1 MSRFRLYPTS
11 AQQQQMLQHCAHA
24 RYVWNLALEVTNTYR
39 KGGARTARPP
49 RFAALCRMLTQARRT
64 DTSDLD
70 AESAAEFAWVASGNT
85 DVQQQALKDFDQ
97 AISNFLGGSHGY
109 PKWRKKHRN
118 EGFRVIGT
126 GRVPAYTAT
135 GEPLLNAKGKQ
146 VMHRKA
152 LVQKLNRKWGQVK
165 VPGCGWV
172 KFRLTRRELPDAKSL
187 RITYRDGLWHVA
199 FATLPDPVPE
209 PGDGSVVGVDRGVA
223 ITAAL
228 SDGRMLNCPQPST
241 KEKARRRKHER
252 RAARAPKNSP
262 AKAAEYAKVA
272 RLKAKEVAR
281 RKDWV
286 EKTSTMLARSFDTVR
301 FEDLKVKNMT
311 ASAKGTA
318 EQPGSRVRQK
328 SGLNRAILAQ
338 GWGMLRQRTGHKAPG
353 RVQDVPARN
362 TSLRCSDCQWIDKNS
377 RQNQARFVCTRCGFS
392 CNTDLNAS
400 NNVAAGQDA
409 SPAPLGVCAGGVIP
423 RPRSSAREP
432 Q

>member
-11 AQQQQMLQHCAHA
+11 TQEQQMLEHCAHA

-39 KGGARTARPP
+39 KGRARVEKPP
-49 RFAALCRMLTQARRT
+49 RFAALCRMLTQARQT
-64 DTSDLD
+64 DTAHLD
-70 AESAAEFAWVASGNT
+70 AETAAEFAWVVSGN
-85 DVQQQALKDFDQ
+85 VVIQQQALKDFDQ

-109 PKWRKKHRN
+109 PTWRKKYRN

-135 GEPLLNAKGKQ
+135 GEPVLNAKGKQ

-172 KFRLTRRELPDAKSL
+172 KFRLTRRELPDAKSF
-187 RITYRDGLWHVA
+187 RVTFRDGLWHVA
-199 FATLPDPVPE
+199 FVTLPDPVPG
-209 PGDGSVVGVDRGVA
+209 PGDGSIVGIDRGVA

-228 SDGRMLNCPQPST
+228 SDGRTLNCPQPST
-241 KEKARRRKHER
+241 KERARRRKHER
-252 RAARAPKNSP
+252 RAARAPKSSP
-262 AKAAEYAKVA
+262 ARKAEHAKVA
-272 RLKAKEVAR
+272 RLKAREAAR

-286 EKTSTMLARSFDTVR
+286 EKTSTMLARTFDTIR
-301 FEDLKVKNMT
+301 FEDLKITNMT
-311 ASAKGTA
+311 ASAKGTVA
-318 EQPGSRVRQK
+318 EPGSRVRQK

-338 GWGMLRQRTGHKAPG
+338 GWGMLRTRTGHKAPG

-377 RQNQARFVCTRCGFS
+377 RQNQARCATRSRSVEVGGRS
-392 CNTDLNAS
+392 RDNSLPAS
-400 NNVAAGQDA
+400 DPSG
-409 SPAPLGVCAGGVIP
+409 
-423 RPRSSAREP
+423 RSSPPGASLVTTGC
-432 Q
+432 